1 MTHVVRFCL
10 VLERITAW
18 PGRVAGWL
26 IPLLT
31 VAVCLSV
38 AAARLRINEF
48 LRWSDPVPLFGNSL
62 TVNGMLDLHWHFF
75 TMLVML
81 GGAFAL
87 STNGHVQVDFLS
99 QRFKPSTQKV
109 IMVLGDVFFLLP
121 FCIFMAWYGWRF
133 TVTSFN
139 MGEGS
144 TYGGLLDRYFIK
156 AFVPIGFILLGINGV
171 ARSTRVLTEL
181 VSPPAPRQAEQS
193 ELRGMRHG

>member
-1 MTHVVRFCL
+1 MEC
-10 VLERITAW
+10 
-18 PGRVAGWL
+18 
-26 IPLLT
+26 
-31 VAVCLSV
+31 
-38 AAARLRINEF
+38 
-48 LRWSDPVPLFGNSL
+48 
-62 TVNGMLDLHWHFF
+62 LDLHWHFF

-144 TYGGLLDRYFIK
+144 TLWRPSRPIFHQGLCPDRLYSSWNK
-156 AFVPIGFILLGINGV
+156 RCRAQHKGSD
-171 ARSTRVLTEL
+171 RTRQ
-181 VSPPAPRQAEQS
+181 PPGPAPSGAVRTQGNAPWLIAQRS
-193 ELRGMRHG
+193 RLPW